1 MTLVGGAPN
10 ASHQYLDGGI
20 MSLKIESVAVEKLES
35 HPNNPRRGDVDTI
48 VESLKT
54 NGQFRPIVISS
65 DNVVLAGNHTLQ
77 AAVKL
82 GLPKIDVV
90 RLPVTGDSDE
100 AVRVMLADNRSSD
113 MSTYDDADLIVLLE
127 SLTDL
132 EGTGY
137 IPDDLTDLMHISEMH
152 LNADD
157 SSTTYTPTSEDKVGI
172 SKNLSVLK
180 DEYAEKSVRSVI
192 LAYSLEDFEEIA
204 QLLMTA
210 REMLSLESNAD
221 VVLQLLRE
229 NNAGN

>member
-1 MTLVGGAPN
+1 
-10 ASHQYLDGGI
+10 

-127 SLTDL
+127 GLTDL

-172 SKNLSVLK
+172 SKGLAVLK

>member
-1 MTLVGGAPN
+1 
-10 ASHQYLDGGI
+10 

-90 RLPVTGDSDE
+90 RLPITGDSDE

-137 IPDDLTDLMHISEMH
+137 IPDDLTDLMYISEMH

>member
-1 MTLVGGAPN
+1 
-10 ASHQYLDGGI
+10 

-137 IPDDLTDLMHISEMH
+137 IPDDLTDLMYISEMH

>member
-1 MTLVGGAPN
+1 
-10 ASHQYLDGGI
+10 

-127 SLTDL
+127 GLTDL

-172 SKNLSVLK
+172 SKGLSVLK

>member
-1 MTLVGGAPN
+1 MA
-10 ASHQYLDGGI
+10 
-20 MSLKIESVAVEKLES
+20 LKIESVAVEKLES

-127 SLTDL
+127 GLTDL

-210 REMLSLESNAD
+210 REMLGLESNAD

>member
-1 MTLVGGAPN
+1 
-10 ASHQYLDGGI
+10 

-90 RLPVTGDSDE
+90 RLPVAGDSDA

-127 SLTDL
+127 GLTDL

>member
-1 MTLVGGAPN
+1 
-10 ASHQYLDGGI
+10 

-90 RLPVTGDSDE
+90 RLPVAGDSDA

-127 SLTDL
+127 GLTDL

-157 SSTTYTPTSEDKVGI
+157 SNTTYTPTSEDKVGI